1 MLVTDTNSVE
11 DYYFICQ
18 DYPYTPIMP
27 FAHVPEDRFGGNTY
41 TGGDGFFTRTKV
53 FTKDKRLLKKLIFTT
68 YFLVRGCNYFTL

>member
-18 DYPYTPIMP
+18 DYPYTPIML

-41 TGGDGFFTRTKV
+41 TGGDGFFYTYKGFHKGQKVTK
-53 FTKDKRLLKKLIFTT
+53 K
-68 YFLVRGCNYFTL
+68 N